1 MKQPRNVDDLAA
13 RLTTAA
19 TAPLQMLAPASSQDV
34 MPPAVAPAA
43 PAVKARKV
51 SPKPKA
57 ETLGINLR
65 PSRALY
71 GRYVTMAADRSKE
84 TGRMVSAQQIMLEV
98 LERGQ
103 A

>member
-19 TAPLQMLAPASSQDV
+19 TAPLQMLAPASSQNV
-34 MPPAVAPAA
+34 TAPAA
-43 PAVKARKV
+43 PPVVKARKV
-51 SPKPKA
+51 SPKAKA

-65 PSRALY
+65 PSRALF
-71 GRYVTMAADRSKE
+71 GRYVAMAADRSKE
-84 TGRMVSAQQIMLEV
+84 TGRVVSAQQIMLEV

>member
-1 MKQPRNVDDLAA
+1 MKRLKNVDDLAA

-19 TAPLQMLAPASSQDV
+19 TAPLQMLA
-34 MPPAVAPAA
+34 APESTQET
-43 PAVKARKV
+43 PQPVSRKA
-51 SPKPKA
+51 KA

-71 GRYVTMAADRSKE
+71 GRYVALAADRSKE
-84 TGRMVSAQQIMLEV
+84 TGRVVSAQQIMLEV